1 MSEKTKNHGRSRD
14 LKDDE
19 LEIVQPSRRPK
30 VDLDE
35 QDEYDEWRRERG
47 SRGRKRKDKAGG
59 RHRRGREDDA
69 Y

>member
-1 MSEKTKNHGRSRD
+1 MSEKSKNHGRPRD
-14 LKDDE
+14 VEDDE
-19 LEIVQPSRRPK
+19 LEFARPSRRPK
-30 VDLDE
+30 VELDE

-59 RHRRGREDDA
+59 RHRRGREDDS